1 MKKIQPIQI
10 WVNGSIQTANYLNLN
25 ISLDNLQSS
34 CIFYYQLT
42 SGEDLSDIL
51 GYGNL
56 IIEGQDYLNWNG
68 SNNDAY
74 TYALDKLNLTPANL

>member
-1 MKKIQPIQI
+1 MEKIQPIQI

-42 SGEDLSDIL
+42 SSEDLSDIL

-56 IIEGQDYLNWNG
+56 IMEGEDYLNWNG

-74 TYALDKLNLTPANL
+74 TYALNKLNLTPADL